1 MGKISVRILR
11 KRDEK
16 AARDVQ
22 GWHEAV
28 RRNRIVEMRV
38 PRMASYTDLTNDV
51 VSAHAGDPLSI
62 LAVGYF
68 H

>member
-16 AARDVQ
+16 AARDVR

-38 PRMASYTDLTNDV
+38 PCMASYTDLTNDV
-51 VSAHAGDPLSI
+51 I
-62 LAVGYF
+62 LLQKWEGGKAVLPM
-68 H
+68 